1 MNDCQNAEIRD
12 QLPDLLHDRLDAT
25 RRAVVLAH
33 VGDCADCR
41 DELELLRS
49 ARAMFHAGTPKV
61 DVNWVVGAL
70 PLPKRRAVRE
80 QRRRPV
86 WSDWRIAAAVAVLA
100 AGGGSFAV
108 LRQQR
113 DRVPSAMKAAAI
125 NTAKAGVSARPDS
138 TATTE
143 TSQVAPAPLG
153 PTAPP
158 RDNVVASEA
167 GLGSGRL
174 GDLTEQQLAKLL
186 DEIDQLQATPITD
199 PEPVSLRVGGDNG
212 STGPE
217 GA

>member
-70 PLPKRRAVRE
+70 PLPMPRVVRVE
-80 QRRRPV
+80 RRRPI
-86 WSDWRIAAAVAVLA
+86 WSDWRIAAVVTLLV

-108 LRQQR
+108 LRQQH

-125 NTAKAGVSARPDS
+125 NTAKAGIPVRPDS
-138 TATTE
+138 AAAAQP
-143 TSQVAPAPLG
+143 SQVAPAPLG
-153 PTAPP
+153 PTAPA